1 MPISIHTDLI
11 HRYDRPG
18 PRYTSY
24 PTAPH
29 FSSDF
34 TDLDWELAISDNN
47 RTSGRDLSL
56 YVHIP
61 FCDTLCWFCGCT
73 TIISRRKEV
82 SAKYVEALIREIDL
96 YADRMHPERRVVQ
109 IHWGGG
115 TPTHLSPEQ
124 IQRVGQH
131 IQDRFRV
138 SVDAEISC
146 EMDPRGL
153 ENGHLEALRCV
164 GFNRASI
171 GVQDFNPEVQKAINR
186 VHDEALVRRVVERIR
201 AAGFASINMDLIYGL
216 PHQTPESFAE
226 TLRTIRTLNP
236 DRLAVFSYAHVPW
249 MMPHQKLIHD
259 ADLPDPAEK
268 ARMLAHVV
276 ESLTQEDWTYIGM
289 DHFAR
294 STDAL
299 AVAQQN
305 GTLQRNFQGY
315 STRSGVD
322 IYAFGMS
329 SISQLP
335 ATYAQHSKNLSEWYD
350 HVDAGR
356 LPVAKGLILSPD
368 DVRRRHVIMRL
379 MCDMRLD
386 FRTLSEQ
393 LGIDFPSEFSKE
405 LTGLHAFLDDGLL
418 VETANGLRVTD
429 TGRLF
434 VRNMAMQFD
443 AYLSVGEARYSRTV

>member
-1 MPISIHTDLI
+1 MPISVHTDLI
-11 HRYDRPG
+11 RRYDQPG

-34 TDLDWELAISDNN
+34 TALDWELAISESN
-47 RTSGRDLSL
+47 RTPGRDLSL

-73 TIISRRKEV
+73 TIISRRNEA
-82 SAKYVEALIREIDL
+82 SARYVEALLREIDL
-96 YADRMHPERRVVQ
+96 YTERIHSERRVVQ

-124 IQRVGQH
+124 IERVGRH
-131 IQDRFRV
+131 INDRFRI
-138 SVDAEISC
+138 SMDAEISC

-153 ENGHLEALRCV
+153 EDGHLEALRSV

-171 GVQDFNPEVQKAINR
+171 GVQDFNPVVQKAINR
-186 VHDEALVRRVVERIR
+186 VHDESLVRDVVGQIR
-201 AAGFASINMDLIYGL
+201 SAGFSSINMDLIYGL

-226 TLRTIRTLNP
+226 TLRAVRALDP

-259 ADLPDPAEK
+259 ADLPDPTDK
-268 ARMLAHVV
+268 ALMLAHVI
-276 ESLTQEDWTYIGM
+276 ESLTQGNWTYIGM

-294 STDAL
+294 SNDAL
-299 AVAQQN
+299 AIAQKN

-335 ATYAQHSKNLSEWYD
+335 DSYAQHSKSLNAWYD
-350 HVDAGR
+350 DVEAGR
-356 LPVAKGLILSPD
+356 LPVARGIRLSPD
-368 DVRRRHVIMRL
+368 DIRRRHIIMRL
-379 MCDMRLD
+379 MCDMQLD
-386 FRTLSEQ
+386 FDALSGHLDLNFQQTFQSELAQ
-393 LGIDFPSEFSKE
+393 LN
-405 LTGLHAFLDDGLL
+405 TFLDDGLL
-418 VETANGLRVTD
+418 EKTASGLRVTD

-434 VRNMAMQFD
+434 VRNMAMAFD
-443 AYLSVGEARYSRTV
+443 AYVGIGQARYSRTV

>member
-1 MPISIHTDLI
+1 MPISVHTDLI

-29 FSSDF
+29 FSSEF
-34 TDLDWELAISDNN
+34 TPVDWELAMSENN
-47 RTSGRDLSL
+47 LTPDRDLSL

-73 TIISRRKEV
+73 TIISRRKEA
-82 SAKYVEALIREIDL
+82 SARYVDALLREIDL
-96 YADRMHPERRVVQ
+96 YAERIHPGRRVVQ

-124 IQRVGQH
+124 IERVGRH
-131 IQDRFRV
+131 LHDRFRV
-138 SVDAEISC
+138 SGDAEISC

-153 ENGHLEALRCV
+153 ENGHIEALRLV

-171 GVQDFNPEVQKAINR
+171 GVQDFNPVVQKAINR
-186 VHDEALVRRVVERIR
+186 IHDEALVGDVVARIR

-216 PHQTPESFAE
+216 PHQTPDSFAD
-226 TLRTIRTLNP
+226 TLDRVRRLNS

-249 MMPHQKLIHD
+249 MMPHQKLIHEN
-259 ADLPDPAEK
+259 DLPHPTDK
-268 ARMLAHVV
+268 ALMLAHVV
-276 ESLTQEDWTYIGM
+276 ASLTEEDWTYIGM

-294 STDAL
+294 SSDDL
-299 AVAQQN
+299 AVAQRN

-322 IYAFGMS
+322 IHAFGIS

-335 ATYAQHSKNLSEWYD
+335 NAYAQHSKQLGAWYD
-350 HVDAGR
+350 AVDAGR
-356 LPVAKGLILSPD
+356 LPLAKGVRLSPD
-368 DVRRRHVIMRL
+368 DVQRRHVIMRL

-386 FRTLSEQ
+386 FDALSEQ
-393 LGIDFPSEFSKE
+393 LGVAFPEVFRRE
-405 LTGLHAFLDDGLL
+405 LAALDMFMDDGLL
-418 VETANGLRVTD
+418 EKTHGGLRVTD

-434 VRNMAMQFD
+434 VRNMAMTFD
-443 AYLSVGEARYSRTV
+443 AYLGVGQARYSRTV